1 MIHARDA
8 TLINSI
14 FQLALKKHLKNDHE
28 KDEIKMNQIINH
40 FIESAQTSVLGKK
53 HELKLA
59 LCCFLSDGHLLI
71 EDVPGVGKTTFAKT
85 MARLLDLSF
94 SRIQFTN
101 DLMPSDLLGIQI
113 FDSKESKF
121 NLIPGP
127 IFNQFILA
135 DELNRGTPKTQ
146 SALLEAMEEH
156 QVTLDGQTIS
166 LPQPFFVLATQNPRS
181 QIGTHH
187 LPESQLDRFMMKIK
201 IGYPAVNFEKKLIAE
216 DIHIENFKNLKPII
230 NSSNLEVI
238 KLQINQVK
246 VSDKLLNYV
255 LALLENSRQHHSFQ
269 GLSPRAGRDLIKAS
283 KSWAF
288 IEGRDFVLPDDIQ
301 TILSSVVSHRLAPFQ
316 TQSNEDNIELTK
328 SLLKLTNVD

>member
-1 MIHARDA
+1 MIHADQA

-14 FQLALKKHLKNDHE
+14 FQLALNKHTSFENF
-28 KDEIKMNQIINH
+28 MNPIINA
-40 FIESAQTSVLGKK
+40 FIESAETAVLGKK

-59 LCCFLSDGHLLI
+59 LCCFLSEGHLLI

-85 MARLLDLSF
+85 MAKLLDLSF

-113 FDSKESKF
+113 YDQKESRF

-146 SALLEAMEEH
+146 SALLEAMEEQ
-156 QVTLDGQTIS
+156 QVTLDGKTLF

-181 QIGTHH
+181 QVGTHN

-201 IGYPAVNFEKKLIAE
+201 IGFPDQNFERKLISE
-216 DIHIENFKNLKPII
+216 EFHIENLKKLKPVLTSEELVKIKEEI
-230 NSSNLEVI
+230 KNVNISN
-238 KLQINQVK
+238 
-246 VSDKLLNYV
+246 KLLDYV
-255 LALLENSRQHHSFQ
+255 LDILENSRQNNSFQ
-269 GLSPRAGRDLIKAS
+269 GLSPRAGRDIIKAS
-283 KSWAF
+283 KTWAY
-288 IEGRDFVLPDDIQ
+288 IEGRDYVLPDDVQ
-301 TILSSVVSHRLAPFQ
+301 NILISVVSHRLSII
-316 TQSNEDNIELTK
+316 QSQSFEEDRELTK
-328 SLLKLTNVD
+328 TLIKLTHVD

>member
-1 MIHARDA
+1 MIHITDA

-14 FQLALKKHLKNDHE
+14 FQLALNKRLNLE
-28 KDEIKMNQIINH
+28 NFMNKIINQ
-40 FIESAQTSVLGKK
+40 FIESAETVVLGKK

-59 LCCFLSDGHLLI
+59 LCCFLSEGHLLI
-71 EDVPGVGKTTFAKT
+71 EDVPGVGKTTFAK
-85 MARLLDLSF
+85 AIAKLLDLSF

-113 FDSKESKF
+113 YDAKESKF

-146 SALLEAMEEH
+146 SALLEAMEEQ
-156 QVTLDGQTIS
+156 QVTLDGQTIL
-166 LPQPFFVLATQNPRS
+166 LPRPFFVLATQNPRS

-201 IGYPAVNFEKKLIAE
+201 IGYPHQAFEKILISE
-216 DIHIENFKNLKPII
+216 DRHVENLKILKPVLDTEQLKVLQ
-230 NSSNLEVI
+230 LEIAAVT
-238 KLQINQVK
+238 
-246 VSDKLLNYV
+246 VSDKLLSYV
-255 LALLENSRQHHSFQ
+255 LEILENSRQNNSYQ
-269 GLSPRAGRDLIKAS
+269 GLSPRAGRDIIKAS

-288 IEGRDFVLPDDIQ
+288 IEGRDYVLPDDVQ
-301 TILSSVVSHRLAPFQ
+301 TILTSVISHRLSLFQ
-316 TQSNEDNIELTK
+316 SQSFEEDQELTK
-328 SLLKLTNVD
+328 SLIKFTHVD